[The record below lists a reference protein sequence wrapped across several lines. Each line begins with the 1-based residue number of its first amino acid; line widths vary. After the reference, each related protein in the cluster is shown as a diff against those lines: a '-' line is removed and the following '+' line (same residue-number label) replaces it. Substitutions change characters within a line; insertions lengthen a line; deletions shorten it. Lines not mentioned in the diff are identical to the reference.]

1 MMQTL
6 KDFSLETERLR
17 IVPWTLEDSQFILQL
32 LNDPLWISGIGD
44 RGINATEDAE
54 KYLINGP
61 FHYYNKYG
69 YGSYKVMLKESNKPI
84 GMCGLYKRDYLDCFD
99 LGFAFLSEFVSKGY
113 GKEASLAI
121 MNYAKDTLNFS
132 KLLGIVSP
140 SNERS
145 IRLLD
150 SLGFKKEK
158 QEMIDG
164 KETIVYSYQFKTD
177 NVDAEVK
184 EKA

>member
-1 MMQTL
+1 MESL
-6 KDFSLETERLR
+6 KNFSLETDRLR

-44 RGINATEDAE
+44 RGINSTEDAE
-54 KYLINGP
+54 KYLIKGP
-61 FHYYNKYG
+61 FDYYHKYG
-69 YGSYKVMLKESNKPI
+69 YGSYKVILKETNKPI
-84 GMCGLYKRDYLDCFD
+84 GMVGLYKRDYLDFPD
-99 LGFAFLSEFVSKGY
+99 LGFAFLSEYVSKGY

-121 MNYAKDTLNFS
+121 MNYARVDLKMT
-132 KLLGIVSP
+132 KLFGIVSP

-150 SLGFKKEK
+150 SLGFKKVK
-158 QEMIDG
+158 QEMLDG
-164 KETIVYSYQFKTD
+164 KETIVYSYEF
-177 NVDAEVK
+177 NEEGK